1 MRNYHRQNL
10 LENLCNLEELVVEDR
25 PEINSIVTHDVP
37 AEDLLCAI
45 SGLIPGASV
54 HEAAIPGLQPAHS
67 SLMNASKLSLNLELF
82 QITADCVMLGC
93 EEKDT

>member
-37 AEDLLCAI
+37 AEDLLW
-45 SGLIPGASV
+45 
-54 HEAAIPGLQPAHS
+54 
-67 SLMNASKLSLNLELF
+67 
-82 QITADCVMLGC
+82 
-93 EEKDT
+93 